1 MNQLQMSFDVS
12 VIFDDGEK
20 ADIEIQNR
28 QEDYDYA
35 CRTETQVARL
45 LSTSS
50 KKGSNWDSKKVYQ
63 ISLLNFEFQ
72 KDDNSP
78 FSWYTM
84 RNERGLQLS
93 DRLNVIFLD
102 LIKIKSLLGTPIN
115 ELSKAEKWGLYFAYA
130 DCENQQNYIKQIT
143 NTEEGIMAADF
154 IVTTMSK
161 EDAAWFRQNSI
172 DTARRDYNTGMEN
185 ALKRGL
191 ERGAHQKAVEA
202 VRNLLA
208 MHILTNEQIAQAE
221 GISLEEVQALSKE
234 NL

>member
-1 MNQLQMSFDVS
+1 MSFDVS

-35 CRTETQVARL
+35 CRAETQAARL

-102 LIKIKSLLGTPIN
+102 LIKIKTLLGTPIN

-130 DCENQQNYIKQIT
+130 DCENQQNYIRQIT

-185 ALKRGL
+185 ALKRG
-191 ERGAHQKAVEA
+191 AHQKAVEA
-202 VRNLLA
+202 TRNLLA
-208 MHILTNEQIAQAE
+208 MHILTNEQIAQVE
-221 GISLEEVQALSKE
+221 GISLEEVQALAKE
-234 NL
+234 NLSITDKYL